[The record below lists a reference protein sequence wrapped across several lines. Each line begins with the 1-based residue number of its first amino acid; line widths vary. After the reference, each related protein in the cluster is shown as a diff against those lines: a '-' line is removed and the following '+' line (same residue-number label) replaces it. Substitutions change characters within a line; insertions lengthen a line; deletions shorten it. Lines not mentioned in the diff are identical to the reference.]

1 MQTCGPLLD
10 QPKLLHDHLSMI
22 IEIDP
27 LFLRTILQ
35 TEKSRFPENED
46 AFLIA
51 FRECSA
57 GFALTANSKFL
68 DDDAIKAAFPAVRD
82 SFNRRTE
89 YRRMPGIGKSGAECL
104 DIFMGSDIV
113 PSHSLLEQLSARH
126 ACDAQS
132 LCEDISELTGFR
144 PVTIARILIRAIDDG
159 LIDPKTGHQP
169 IPKVTPRVL
178 DMPVQHSL
186 FEPVQIDL
194 FKI

>member
-27 LFLRTILQ
+27 LFLQIILQ
-35 TEKSRFPENED
+35 TEKSRFPENENT
-46 AFLIA
+46 FLTA

-57 GFALTANSKFL
+57 GFALTANSKSL
-68 DDDAIKAAFPAVRD
+68 DDQTIRAAFPAVLD
-82 SFNRRTE
+82 SFNRRSE
-89 YRRMPGIGKSGAECL
+89 YRRIPGIGKSGAEYL

-113 PSHSLLEQLSARH
+113 PSHLLLEQLAARH

-132 LCEDISELTGFR
+132 LCEDISEFTGFR

-159 LIDPKTGHQP
+159 LIDPKTGHTP
-169 IPKVTPRVL
+169 IAKTTPRVL